1 MEKGDSVEEVKDVL
15 EKPAENDG
23 QGVNVAMTALER

>member
-1 MEKGDSVEEVKDVL
+1 MAKGDSVEEVKDVL

-23 QGVNVAMTALER
+23 QGVNVVMAVPER